1 MRKFAGPAVA
11 ALLVIVAAGPALAAG
26 AEDCHK
32 AWSAYDINRE
42 GVLRGTAA
50 QQFYDD
56 MNNRGIAVGKTKD
69 GTVSAKQYMRAC
81 TTEFWQD
88 IDNQTGG

>member
-1 MRKFAGPAVA
+1 MRKFVAPAIAGVLA
-11 ALLVIVAAGPALAAG
+11 IVAAGPALAAG

-50 QQFYDD
+50 LQFYDD
-56 MNNRGIAVGKTKD
+56 MNNRGIPVGKTKD
-69 GTVSAKQYMRAC
+69 GTITAQQYMRAC

-88 IDNQTGG
+88 IENKSGG